1 MKKIIT
7 IFSFIAVLISVLLLL
22 ITAVILLINNQLEDM
37 FISIIFAL
45 CIIFIIKMMT
55 NKDGC

>member
-22 ITAVILLINNQLEDM
+22 ITAVISLINNQLENM